1 MTAYSIPNFSINN
14 QIKIRMDKIYISYEN
29 TNSVFYLE
37 NNNILFNF
45 GSGII
50 SSTEEYYN
58 KILEIYFNKYINLNI
73 CEINIEKRGFNNN
86 YQIISCQ
93 KRE

>member
-1 MTAYSIPNFSINN
+1 MTAYSIPNYSINN

-50 SSTEEYYN
+50 LSTEEYMW
-58 KILEIYFNKYINLNI
+58 NKYRK
-73 CEINIEKRGFNNN
+73 KRL
-86 YQIISCQ
+86 Q
-93 KRE
+93 